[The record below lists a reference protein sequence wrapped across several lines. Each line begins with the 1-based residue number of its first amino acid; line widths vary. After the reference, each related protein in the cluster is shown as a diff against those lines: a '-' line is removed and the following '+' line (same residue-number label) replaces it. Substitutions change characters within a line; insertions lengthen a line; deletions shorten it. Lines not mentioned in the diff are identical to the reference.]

1 MKNYWVKSGLYTFLQ
16 RFVTLIF
23 GFGGFYLLIRMQ
35 SKNDFGIWALVISI
49 TALLEVARNGL
60 IQNGLIKYSI
70 GADKNEEAEIQ
81 SATLFLNVILTV
93 LSCCFLY
100 FSSSFFESIWHSN
113 DVKSLLKIYCL
124 TSIVLIP
131 FQQFS
136 YIQQAK
142 FDFKALFFMYLLRQ
156 GSFFFVILF
165 HYIYFHQ
172 IGLLTLGWWL
182 LISSI
187 LSSILGFY
195 MSKKYLLTLKKPTF
209 KWVKLL
215 FNYGKFSFG
224 TNISGMLLNS
234 IDQIMLGA
242 MTGASNVAIY
252 NASCKINNL
261 IEVPISTMASIVFPQ
276 TTLKANL
283 NDTESIKVMYEKSVS
298 ILLALILPVLIL
310 VSLMPTFIM
319 RLIAGV
325 NFSGYPEVLLIIL
338 LFSVFQPFMRQFG
351 TVMDSLGKPNINFYC
366 ISFSVI
372 LNLCLNYLF
381 IPVWGI
387 HGAAISTVISLFIS
401 VVINFYI
408 LKKFIDI
415 KMYNILIGII
425 AVYRFMISK
434 VLFFFNLEDLK
445 LFRIQ

>member
-1 MKNYWVKSGLYTFLQ
+1 
-16 RFVTLIF
+16 
-23 GFGGFYLLIRMQ
+23 
-35 SKNDFGIWALVISI
+35 
-49 TALLEVARNGL
+49 
-60 IQNGLIKYSI
+60 
-70 GADKNEEAEIQ
+70 
-81 SATLFLNVILTV
+81 
-93 LSCCFLY
+93 
-100 FSSSFFESIWHSN
+100 
-113 DVKSLLKIYCL
+113 
-124 TSIVLIP
+124 
-131 FQQFS
+131 
-136 YIQQAK
+136 
-142 FDFKALFFMYLLRQ
+142 
-156 GSFFFVILF
+156 
-165 HYIYFHQ
+165 
-172 IGLLTLGWWL
+172 
-182 LISSI
+182 
-187 LSSILGFY
+187 
-195 MSKKYLLTLKKPTF
+195 
-209 KWVKLL
+209 
-215 FNYGKFSFG
+215 
-224 TNISGMLLNS
+224 
-234 IDQIMLGA
+234 